1 MSWKETCVMS
11 ERIKMISTWLGGDSA
26 ISELAE
32 EYGVSRKTAY
42 KWIERFEVGGA
53 SALEDRS
60 RAPRHHPN
68 AVAEEVERTLLELKA
83 QRPLWGAPKLRRKLE
98 LALGAEQCPAES
110 TVSAILRRH
119 GLSRI
124 ARRKRRAVP
133 STQPFAACQ
142 AANAVWCADFKG
154 WFRTGDGN
162 KCTPLTISDAHSRY
176 LLRCQGLD
184 GSTGFTTVQPLF
196 IATFREYG
204 LPRAI
209 RTDNGPPFASTALGG
224 LSPMSVWWV
233 RLGLHLER
241 IEPGQPQ
248 QNGRHERMHRTLKAA
263 TAQPPRANLRQQQK
277 AFDEFRREYN
287 EERPHEAL
295 GQRTPSEVYEPA
307 LRDYPER
314 LPEPRGYP
322 DDWQK
327 RKVRGSGQIK
337 WKGRDLQI
345 TSALTGHE
353 IGLKPV
359 GEGEWAIYFEN
370 IELGR
375 FDERN
380 HRLKPA
386 PRLTPSHD

>member
-1 MSWKETCVMS
+1 MS
-11 ERIKMISTWLGGDSA
+11 ERIQMISSWMGGDYA
-26 ISELAE
+26 VSELAA
-32 EYGVSRKTAY
+32 EYGISRKTAY
-42 KWIERFEVGGA
+42 KWIERFEAGGV
-53 SALEDRS
+53 SALADRS

-68 AVAEEVERTLLELKA
+68 AVGEEVEQTLLELKA

-98 LALGAEQCPAES
+98 LALGADHCPAES
-110 TVSAILRRH
+110 TVSEILRRH

-162 KCTPLTISDAHSRY
+162 KCTPLTISDGHSRY

-209 RTDNGPPFASTALGG
+209 RTDNGPPFASTGLGG
-224 LSPMSVWWV
+224 LSALAVWWV
-233 RLGLHLER
+233 RLGLELER
-241 IEPGQPQ
+241 IEPGRPQ

-263 TAQPPRANLRQQQK
+263 TAQPPRANLRRQQE
-277 AFDEFRREYN
+277 AFDEFRHEYN
-287 EERPHEAL
+287 QERPHEAL
-295 GQRTPSEVYEPA
+295 GQRTPSEFYQPST
-307 LRDYPER
+307 RDYPER
-314 LPEPRGYP
+314 LPEARGYP

-327 RKVRGSGQIK
+327 RKVRPSGQIK
-337 WKGRDLQI
+337 WKGRELCI
-345 TSALTGHE
+345 SSALVGHE
-353 IGLKPV
+353 VGLKPV
-359 GEGEWAIYFEN
+359 GDGQWSLHFEGL
-370 IELGR
+370 ELGLY
-375 FDERN
+375 DERK
-380 HRLKPA
+380 HRIKAA
-386 PRLTPSHD
+386 PRLSPL